1 MRAGRV
7 SEVLAH
13 FAHCKLMRPLC
24 PGGEE
29 GLSGGSAQDRLLFG
43 PSSLSVG
50 VYLLLNRSLTAPPRT
65 AVSEMQRFL
74 ALSACF
80 SWGGWRPGSG
90 LDHSV
95 SEELGEL
102 RGWGGSCIRAK

>member
-1 MRAGRV
+1 MRAGGV
-7 SEVLAH
+7 SEALAH
-13 FAHCKLMRPLC
+13 SVRRKLMRPLC

-29 GLSGGSAQDRLLFG
+29 GLSGGSPEDRLLFG

-50 VYLLLNRSLTAPPRT
+50 VDLLLNRDLAAPPQRA
-65 AVSEMQRFL
+65 AVREVGRFL

-90 LDHSV
+90 FDHSV
-95 SEELGEL
+95 S
-102 RGWGGSCIRAK
+102 GGVR